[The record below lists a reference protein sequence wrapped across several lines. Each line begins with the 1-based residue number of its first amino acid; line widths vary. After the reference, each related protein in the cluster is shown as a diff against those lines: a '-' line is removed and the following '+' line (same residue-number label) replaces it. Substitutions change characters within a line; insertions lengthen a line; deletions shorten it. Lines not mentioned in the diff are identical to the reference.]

1 MPASFSMNA
10 SHAEPCLNQ
19 NKAIAAFFALTV
31 LLNARQSNNINLV
44 VLDRIRKAFRFV
56 ALAKFDLGGLLWNPL
71 PVGLPSWHR
80 KIKIRPAQWY
90 QGYGKRLRFVMTIS
104 ATCCVEWKRKLI
116 Q

>member
-31 LLNARQSNNINLV
+31 LLNARQSNNVNLV

-56 ALAKFDLGGLLWNPL
+56 ALAKFDLGGCSGILCLL
-71 PVGLPSWHR
+71 GFHHGTGR
-80 KIKIRPAQWY
+80 
-90 QGYGKRLRFVMTIS
+90 
-104 ATCCVEWKRKLI
+104 
-116 Q
+116 